1 MPNQFEEWINNKQ
14 TARLLG
20 VTTRTVFSWSADK
33 ILNFPS
39 PCRINNRRYFSR
51 AEIEAWRTSRRIGAT
66 PTAAAEPKTPGI
78 IAPVTRTKRKAGSL
92 IDRANASEVEAR

>member
-1 MPNQFEEWINNKQ
+1 MTNQFEEWITNKQ

-20 VTTRTVFSWSADK
+20 VSTRTVFSWSADK
-33 ILNFPS
+33 TLGFPS

-51 AEIEAWRTSRRIGAT
+51 AEIETWRASRRIGAT
-66 PTAAAEPKTPGI
+66 PTPAAETKPPGI
-78 IAPVTRTKRKAGSL
+78 IAPIPRARRKAGSL

>member
-1 MPNQFEEWINNKQ
+1 MSDHFDEWINNKQ

-20 VTTRTVFSWSADK
+20 VSTRTVFSWSADK
-33 ILNFPS
+33 SLKFPS

-51 AEIEAWRTSRRIGAT
+51 AEIEVWRASRRIAAT
-66 PTAAAEPKTPGI
+66 PTPAADPKTPGI
-78 IAPVTRTKRKAGSL
+78 IASIPRARRKAGSL